1 VANSGQRCRWL
12 CVGGADGGRFA
23 AVLYGALD
31 MELANMNPIDND
43 DDDDTQ
49 VYKRPWVGL
58 TDDEV
63 YKIAFALEGEHWRK
77 IANAI
82 EDKLREKNA

>member
-12 CVGGADGGRFA
+12 CVGGADGGRSA

-49 VYKRPWVGL
+49 VYKRPWIGL
-58 TDDEV
+58 TGQE
-63 YKIAFALEGEHWRK
+63 KALIASVSLDVHDAVHRTE
-77 IANAI
+77 A
-82 EDKLREKNA
+82 KLREKNA

>member
-1 VANSGQRCRWL
+1 MANSGQRCRWL

-31 MELANMNPIDND
+31 MEFTDMNPIDND

-49 VYKRPWVGL
+49 VYKKPWVGL
-58 TDDEV
+58 TEEEINACDPSEECWGLH
-63 YKIAFALEGEHWRK
+63 KIAR
-77 IANAI
+77 AI
-82 EDKLREKNA
+82 EDKLKEKNA

>member
-1 VANSGQRCRWL
+1 MANSGQRCRWF
-12 CVGGADGGRFA
+12 CAGGAVGGLLA

-31 MELANMNPIDND
+31 LEFADMNSIDND